1 MEAADVAFDLST
13 QILEKIMDLLTE
25 DGAEDGFLRAGIAK
39 SQERV
44 LMFYDVLGCSMMI
57 VPHNISQSMVVLCLF
72 YDFAEGADGF

>member
-1 MEAADVAFDLST
+1 MAFDLST

-44 LMFYDVLGCSMMI
+44 LMFYDVLGCSRM
-57 VPHNISQSMVVLCLF
+57 F
-72 YDFAEGADGF
+72 YDDSTSQYLTIYGCSVFVL